1 METDDGRSALVR
13 VGPDGTDLSVLAWA
27 PDDGGPLASGTP
39 LAVAPDGRVAMSAG
53 GPEIEFLVADAP
65 DSGVAPVRMPL
76 LWPHRISALLG
87 MIALAA
93 LRLGTVVAGWKPL
106 LERVA
111 AVHAPFSYR
120 GLTSRGGL
128 SLSRTVEPD
137 AAVTMLDSLPG
148 QITTEASVLALLVW
162 AFLVVRRFPRLG
174 LAIALAAL
182 LLPNLVAIVVQGPG
196 AVGAF
201 YWMASVESASMSGAQ
216 IRIPSY
222 VASIAIIVIAWV
234 GTVVHGHSRRHPHPT
249 R

>member
-93 LRLGTVVAGWKPL
+93 LRLGTFV
-106 LERVA
+106 
-111 AVHAPFSYR
+111 
-120 GLTSRGGL
+120 
-128 SLSRTVEPD
+128 RTVEPD

-182 LLPNLVAIVVQGPG
+182 LLPNLVAIMVQGPG